1 MLEILEH
8 TIEDS
13 VKLIPFLFLTYL
25 LMEYIEHKTKEKTKE
40 TIKKSGKFGPFFG
53 ALLGI
58 VPQCGFSV
66 SATNLYAV
74 RVITLGTLI
83 SVYLSTSDEMLPI
96 FLSEG
101 VALDVILKI
110 LAIKLIIGMVAGFLI
125 DFVIHSIYKGK
136 NEDEK
141 IVDLCEKEHCHCEHG
156 IFKSALKHT
165 VNIFIF
171 IFVITLIINSA
182 IHIIG
187 EDTIAGFMLDR
198 PILGPVISGIIG
210 LIPNCASSV
219 IITQM
224 YLENIISVGTM
235 IAGLL
240 VGAGVGLA
248 VLFRTNKG
256 VKENI
261 KITVLL
267 YAIGVIS
274 GIIIE
279 LTGITI

>member
-1 MLEILEH
+1 MLEIIEH

-13 VKLIPFLFLTYL
+13 IKLIPFLFLTYL

-66 SATNLYAV
+66 SATNLYAA

-83 SVYLSTSDEMLPI
+83 AVYLSTSDEMLPI

-101 VALDVILKI
+101 VAIDSIIKI

-125 DFVIHSIYKGK
+125 DLVLNLKNRGK
-136 NEDEK
+136 QEEEK
-141 IVDLCEKEHCHCEHG
+141 IIDLCEKEHCHCEYG
-156 IFKSALKHT
+156 IWKSALKHT

-171 IFVITLIINSA
+171 IFIITFVINIA
-182 IHIIG
+182 IHTIG
-187 EDTIAGFMLDR
+187 EDTIASFMLDR
-198 PILGPVISGIIG
+198 PILGPIISGIIG

-235 IAGLL
+235 ISGLL

-248 VLFRTNKG
+248 VLFRINKG

-274 GIIIE
+274 GILLE
-279 LTGITI
+279 LIGVTV